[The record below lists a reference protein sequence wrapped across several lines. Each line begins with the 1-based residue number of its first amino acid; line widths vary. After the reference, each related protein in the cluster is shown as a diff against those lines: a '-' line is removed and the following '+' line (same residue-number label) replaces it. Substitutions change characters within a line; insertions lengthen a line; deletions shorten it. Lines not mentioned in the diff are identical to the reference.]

1 MKRIVIVGGG
11 FAGMWAA
18 LVAAFEAAKHGEEL
32 RITLIAQDEY
42 LTVRPRLYEV
52 FTPQFR
58 APLTPVLAP
67 LGIHLQVGTARTI
80 DRANRAVHVRS
91 GEHHASFHYDRLVL
105 AAGSVQQPL
114 TIPGAAEFTLSLD
127 TFAEAEAFDQ
137 HLRQV
142 LHGPER
148 PGRLT
153 FVIVGAGFTG
163 IEIAAEMRN
172 RIRVHTN
179 EETAQKARVILIER
193 QNVVGPDLGENPR
206 PVIETAL
213 NDARVERLL
222 QCSVSSIDRDGI
234 TLTNGERIAAATV
247 VVTTGLRANPL
258 AAQLEAETD
267 RQGRLVVDDQLRLTS
282 APEIYAA
289 GDIACAKVDD
299 TRVALMSCQH
309 AIPMGK
315 HAGFNA
321 AHDLLGTSLRPYRQP
336 DYVTCLDLGDYGAMF
351 TLGWDRKV
359 DNSGAET
366 KLFKKM
372 INTQWIYPPTGSRD
386 TILAAAN
393 IDAPWPPAA

>member
-1 MKRIVIVGGG
+1 MKRLVIVGGG

-18 LVAAFEAAKHGEEL
+18 LVAAREAATHGEEI

-58 APLTPVLAP
+58 AQLTPVLAP
-67 LGIHLQVGTARTI
+67 LGIHLKVGTAQAI
-80 DRANRAVHVRS
+80 DRANRAVHVIS
-91 GEHHASFHYDRLVL
+91 GDHHANLHYDRLVL

-114 TIPGAAEFTLSLD
+114 NIPGAAEFALSID
-127 TFAEAEAFDQ
+127 TFAQAEAFDQ
-137 HLRQV
+137 HLQQV
-142 LHGPER
+142 LIEPER

-172 RIRVHTN
+172 RIRAHTN
-179 EETAQKARVILIER
+179 EETARQARVILVER

-213 NDARVERLL
+213 NDAKVEILL
-222 QCSVSSIDRDGI
+222 ECSLSSIDRAGI
-234 TLTNGERIAAATV
+234 TLTNGERIDAATV
-247 VVTTGLRANPL
+247 IVTTGLRANPL
-258 AAQLEAETD
+258 AAQLGVETD
-267 RQGRLVVDDQLRLTS
+267 RQGRLIVDDQLRLKGTT
-282 APEIYAA
+282 EIYAA

-321 AHDLLGTSLRPYRQP
+321 AHDLLGSPLRTYRQP
-336 DYVTCLDLGDYGAMF
+336 DYVTCLDLGDYGALF
-351 TLGWDRKV
+351 TMGWERKIE
-359 DNSGAET
+359 NFGAEV
-366 KLFKKM
+366 KSLKRM
-372 INTQWIYPPTGSRD
+372 VNTQWIYPPSGSRD
-386 TILAAAN
+386 AILLASD
-393 IDAPWPPAA
+393 IDAPWPPAV